1 MSFQTQLLKYAILCI
16 LLTMILELVCLRINE
31 LEWKE
36 MNSEKGNVF
45 CYLNNTQ
52 FHKNSLESKEIE
64 DHTLF

>member
-1 MSFQTQLLKYAILCI
+1 
-16 LLTMILELVCLRINE
+16 MILELVCLRINE

-52 FHKNSLESKEIE
+52 FHTNSLESKEIE